1 MDTRTKE
8 LIAIGASVTA
18 NCVPC
23 LRFHVEKACEVD
35 VEDADIQ
42 TAIRVGRLVRK
53 GAASVWDE
61 EAETLLGTEGVAV
74 AGGEEEAA
82 QNRGCP

>member
-23 LRFHVEKACEVD
+23 LRFHFEKAREVG
-35 VEDADIQ
+35 VEETDIH
-42 TAIRVGRLVRK
+42 TAVRVGRLVRK
-53 GAASVWDE
+53 GAASVWDG
-61 EAETLLGTEGVAV
+61 EAETLLGTEDVAV
-74 AGGEEEAA
+74 SVDQEEAA
-82 QNRGCP
+82 QSCGCS

>member
-23 LRFHVEKACEVD
+23 LRCHVEKAREVG
-35 VEDADIQ
+35 VEEADIQ
-42 TAIRVGRLVRK
+42 TAVRVGRLVRK
-53 GAASVWDE
+53 GAASVWDG
-61 EAETLLGTEGVAV
+61 EAETLLGIEGVAV
-74 AGGEEEAA
+74 SVDQEKAA
-82 QNRGCP
+82 QRCGCS